1 MRTLLYVD
9 FETYYDKDYSLSKM
23 QTDAYIKDP
32 RFEIIGVSVAVGD
45 AEPVWYTAGS
55 MLEYVGYLRGSYDWE
70 NSAVCCHNTLFDG
83 FILAHHI
90 GVRPKL
96 WMDTLPM
103 GRMLK
108 PWLKSHSLANL
119 AKEYKLPPKGD
130 EVQNAIGLRR
140 ANMSA
145 EFLAQYGQYC
155 KGDTKICRALA
166 LQMMP
171 HIPGIELA
179 QIDMIIRMFT
189 EPQFVGDVPALVLQ
203 HKNEVQRKVD
213 LLANAALM
221 KDVIMSN
228 DKFADHLRSLG
239 VEPPRKISPT
249 TGKETYAF
257 AKTDKAFIALSEI
270 SPEVEA
276 AVSARIGV
284 KTTIAETRVLR
295 LKEMAE
301 RGPLPVYL
309 NFWGAKTTGRLSGGN
324 QVNFQNLPARGPS
337 AGIRNAIMAPE
348 GSTVLVGDSSNI
360 ELRVVMAAAMQNDV
374 VAKLASGVDL
384 YCDFASKLFGRTITK
399 ADKKERMLGKIAML
413 SLQYGAGWVKFKE
426 MVRIQSGEILS
437 DESAKRIVDLYR
449 DVHGMVMALH
459 NYCNDVILPDIS
471 QGCDLL
477 PVDRHAW
484 AITSNGG
491 FGVAAQ
497 PGVVYRNL
505 RREKMIRDGR
515 EEMAWVY
522 TMGAEKVKI
531 YGGKVVENLGQ
542 YLAGRIVMWQ
552 TARFNQRYPVA
563 LSVHDEVVAV
573 VKNQDLDEARAYL
586 EECLSLA
593 PPWCR
598 GVIPLACDT
607 GVGQSYGM
615 AK

>member
-1 MRTLLYVD
+1 MRNLLYVD

-32 RFEIIGVSVAVGD
+32 RFEIIGVSIAVGD

-55 MLEYVGYLRGSYDWE
+55 MLEYVGHLRGSYDWE

-119 AKEYKLPPKGD
+119 SKEYKLPPKGD

-140 ANMSA
+140 ADMSA
-145 EFLAQYGQYC
+145 EFLAAYGAYC
-155 KGDTKICRALA
+155 VGDTKICRALA

-324 QVNFQNLPARGPS
+324 QCLTGDTHIVVRRPTTGEVLDIQLFALRPNDLVWDGVEFVPHGGLSPRGVQEVITYEDIT
-337 AGIRNAIMAPE
+337 GTRDHK
-348 GSTVLVGDSSNI
+348 V
-360 ELRVVMAAAMQNDV
+360 
-374 VAKLASGVDL
+374 
-384 YCDFASKLFGRTITK
+384 YCDGLEK
-399 ADKKERMLGKIAML
+399 
-413 SLQYGAGWVKFKE
+413 
-426 MVRIQSGEILS
+426 
-437 DESAKRIVDLYR
+437 
-449 DVHGMVMALH
+449 
-459 NYCNDVILPDIS
+459 
-471 QGCDLL
+471 
-477 PVDRHAW
+477 PVEL
-484 AITSNGG
+484 
-491 FGVAAQ
+491 GVAAEQ
-497 PGVVYRNL
+497 GLVLQHGGHPRDMATTALAVPEREGPVY
-505 RREKMIRDGR
+505 EP
-515 EEMAWVY
+515 
-522 TMGAEKVKI
+522 
-531 YGGKVVENLGQ
+531 Q
-542 YLAGRIVMWQ
+542 
-552 TARFNQRYPVA
+552 
-563 LSVHDEVVAV
+563 
-573 VKNQDLDEARAYL
+573 
-586 EECLSLA
+586 
-593 PPWCR
+593 
-598 GVIPLACDT
+598 
-607 GVGQSYGM
+607 
-615 AK
+615 